1 VRPSSGAAASNLP
14 VTQGKSDVQG
24 LFELTAPEDGRTPL
38 KRRKRGVNQS
48 RLSLRNLECEIA
60 LLLVAALL
68 VCLPIAKSRADAPP
82 PGGARGKVE
91 NFLLLDH
98 EGKSRE
104 LYRQTGARAVVL
116 IFTTT
121 GCPIIEKSTPTIK
134 ALRDEF
140 ASNGVVFWLVD
151 SNTEDDAK
159 TVSEETRNFEIDL
172 PVLLDHNQSVARS
185 VGATRTAEAFCI
197 EPKSWTLFYRGAIDD
212 RLGYGTEK
220 QHASHAYLENALN
233 NFLAGKKIKPARTEV
248 KGCLIH
254 FEAPVRTGK
263 K

>member
-1 VRPSSGAAASNLP
+1 VWQKPVAAVDRLAREI
-14 VTQGKSDVQG
+14 
-24 LFELTAPEDGRTPL
+24 FGRL
-38 KRRKRGVNQS
+38 
-48 RLSLRNLECEIA
+48 LIAA
-60 LLLVAALL
+60 LLL
-68 VCLPIAKSRADAPP
+68 CLSSVPGRADSPL
-82 PGGARGKVE
+82 PGGRERGKVD

-98 EGKSRE
+98 QGKPRE

-116 IFTTT
+116 IFTTM

-140 ASNGVVFWLVD
+140 ASRGIVFWLVD

-172 PVLLDHNQSVARS
+172 PVLLDRNQSVARS

-233 NFLAGKKIKPARTEV
+233 SFLAGKKIKPARTEV

-254 FEAPVRTGK
+254 FEAPVRTEK

>member
-1 VRPSSGAAASNLP
+1 MRPPQAVWQKPAVAVDRIPGSQN
-14 VTQGKSDVQG
+14 GKMHCNRG
-24 LFELTAPEDGRTPL
+24 MLRLLTL
-38 KRRKRGVNQS
+38 
-48 RLSLRNLECEIA
+48 II
-60 LLLVAALL
+60 
-68 VCLPIAKSRADAPP
+68 VCLLSGLGLADAPSRM
-82 PGGARGKVE
+82 GREAGKVE

-98 EGKSRE
+98 QGKSRE
-104 LYRQTGARAVVL
+104 LYRQTSARAVVL
-116 IFTTT
+116 IFTTS

-140 ASNGVVFWLVD
+140 ASRGVVFWLVD
-151 SNTEDDAK
+151 SNTDDDAK
-159 TVSEETRNFEIDL
+159 TVGEETRNFAIDL
-172 PVLLDHNQSVARS
+172 PVLLDRNQSVARS

-197 EPKSWTLFYRGAIDD
+197 EPKSWKLFYRGAIDD

-254 FEAPVRTGK
+254 FETPGQTEKR
-263 K
+263 

>member
-1 VRPSSGAAASNLP
+1 MLRRQAVWQKPVVAVDRHAQIIVPLASEISALP
-14 VTQGKSDVQG
+14 
-24 LFELTAPEDGRTPL
+24 L
-38 KRRKRGVNQS
+38 
-48 RLSLRNLECEIA
+48 IA
-60 LLLVAALL
+60 VLLL
-68 VCLPIAKSRADAPP
+68 CLPAAPSRADVPL
-82 PGGARGKVE
+82 PGGRERGKVE

-140 ASNGVVFWLVD
+140 ASRGIVFWLVD
-151 SNTEDDAK
+151 SNTDDDAK
-159 TVSEETRNFEIDL
+159 TVSEETRNFSIDL
-172 PVLLDHNQSVARS
+172 PVLLDHSQSVARS

-220 QHASHAYLENALN
+220 QHANHAYLENALN

-254 FEAPVRTGK
+254 FEAPVRTEK

>member
-1 VRPSSGAAASNLP
+1 MRQPQAVWQKPAVAVDRIPGSQN
-14 VTQGKSDVQG
+14 GKMHCNRG
-24 LFELTAPEDGRTPL
+24 MLRLLTL
-38 KRRKRGVNQS
+38 
-48 RLSLRNLECEIA
+48 II
-60 LLLVAALL
+60 
-68 VCLPIAKSRADAPP
+68 VCLLSGLGLADAPSRM
-82 PGGARGKVE
+82 GREAGKVE

-98 EGKSRE
+98 QGKSRE
-104 LYRQTGARAVVL
+104 LYRQTSARAVVL
-116 IFTTT
+116 IFTTS

-140 ASNGVVFWLVD
+140 ASRGVVFWLVD
-151 SNTEDDAK
+151 SNTDDDVK
-159 TVSEETRNFEIDL
+159 TVAEEARNFAIDL
-172 PVLLDHNQSVARS
+172 PVLLDRNQSVARS

-197 EPKSWTLFYRGAIDD
+197 EPKSWKLFYRGAIDD

-254 FEAPVRTGK
+254 FETPGQTEKR
-263 K
+263 